1 MNDEQKRF
9 VAVKTTA
16 RNIVT
21 GVYVVES
28 DDKPN
33 YVRTNSGEEIY
44 RLNLIALLVKIE
56 KQGSI
61 TNLSLDDGTSMV
73 VARFFEEQTGLDSF
87 QVGDVLL
94 VVGRVR
100 KYGDELY
107 ISPDFA
113 KKTDPKW
120 MKVRSAELKQ
130 ETPQEVTVEVKEPD
144 VVVEEV
150 QEEQEV
156 VETQLPSDKIIEYI
170 KEHDSGGG
178 VDMEVIVSEHT
189 FGDTDEIL
197 MKMLEKGEI
206 FQISPGKV
214 KVL

>member
-100 KYGDELY
+100 KYGDE
-107 ISPDFA
+107 
-113 KKTDPKW
+113 
-120 MKVRSAELKQ
+120 
-130 ETPQEVTVEVKEPD
+130 
-144 VVVEEV
+144 EV

-156 VETQLPSDKIIEYI
+156 VESQLPSDKIIEYI